1 MYIFLK
7 DGGIGEITMDKV
19 KQDKQKTTQELE
31 NKSEMIYG
39 GIETGGTK
47 FVCVIGTGPS
57 DLKAKTSFPTTMPA
71 ETLNRTIEF
80 FKKHSYKLNAI
91 GIASFGPIDL
101 NTSSLTFGYITS
113 TPKPGWKN
121 TDIFGTI
128 KSALNVP
135 VAFDTDVNGAAL
147 GEHRFGNAKD
157 IDNFIYL
164 NIGTGIGGGGII
176 NGKLMHGLLHPEMGH
191 IRIPHNQEKDAF
203 PGLCPYHK
211 DCFEGLASGP
221 AMSIRWGKSAEELPD
236 KHPAWDLEAHYIA
249 LALVNYICILSP
261 ERIILEGGVM
271 ERSVMLSLIRDEV
284 QKLLNNYINKP
295 EITKN
300 IDDYIVT
307 PKLGKYAGVM
317 GAIVLAEER
326 TNSEVKKGLRHKN
339 NIFTA

>member
-1 MYIFLK
+1 M
-7 DGGIGEITMDKV
+7 
-19 KQDKQKTTQELE
+19 
-31 NKSEMIYG
+31 
-39 GIETGGTK
+39 
-47 FVCVIGTGPS
+47 
-57 DLKAKTSFPTTMPA
+57 
-71 ETLNRTIEF
+71 
-80 FKKHSYKLNAI
+80 
-91 GIASFGPIDL
+91 
-101 NTSSLTFGYITS
+101 
-113 TPKPGWKN
+113 
-121 TDIFGTI
+121 
-128 KSALNVP
+128 
-135 VAFDTDVNGAAL
+135 
-147 GEHRFGNAKD
+147 
-157 IDNFIYL
+157 DNFIYL

-191 IRIPHNQEKDAF
+191 IRIPHNQKKDPF

-221 AMSIRWGKSAEELPD
+221 AISRRWEKSAEKLPD

-261 ERIILEGGVM
+261 ERIILGGGVM

-326 TNSEVKKGLRHKN
+326 TNFEAKKD
-339 NIFTA
+339 